1 MGWKMRIIGPNIC
14 RGDSVT
20 IDVDGRP
27 VAAFLGETIAAAMI
41 ATRGPVFRHD
51 IRGQARGL
59 YCNMG
64 TCSECFV
71 RITLPEGK
79 TLRMRACLTPVA
91 SGMQVFT
98 DQGPSH
104 E

>member
-1 MGWKMRIIGPNIC
+1 MAQQMRIIGPNVH
-14 RGDSVT
+14 RGDAVT
-20 IDVDGRP
+20 LEVDGQV
-27 VAAFLGETIAAAMI
+27 VAAFAGETIAAAMI

-51 IRGQARGL
+51 TRGQARGL

-71 RITLPEGK
+71 RITLPDGK
-79 TLRMRACLTPVA
+79 TLRTRACLMPVA

-98 DQGPSH
+98 DQGGKP
-104 E
+104 